1 VVNEREISCWKM
13 MFPLHLNQQTQ
24 LLVRH

>member
-13 MFPLHLNQQTQ
+13 MFPLYLHQQTQ
-24 LLVRH
+24 LLVVH